1 MMRTLERSVHER
13 PVLHPGGATSSRPAA
28 ALAHFFALSMMAVP
42 NPQCRCM
49 LILGSGPTP
58 TAAAPRLRQAQSTN
72 PACPRRQYRVPLP
85 PPCLPVPCQP
95 PRGLAGPAGTAPML
109 AHAFHAFL
117 HRSLTTAR
125 RFSGLRNCGRGPRA
139 PGPSTRISQ
148 VGGSLWSG
156 SGPGPVSCGAGN
168 FGHGPRVRGR
178 RAGGGTRARVGG
190 GGGGRPRRAYPS
202 RPGSPPQAEVALARG
217 VEVGPVSESDVR
229 LQVGP
234 IRVAASGAAPSFA
247 SGPSRAGVR
256 CPASGGRTG
265 WAPTLAR

>member
-1 MMRTLERSVHER
+1 MNHFARASMMRTLERSVHER

-190 GGGGRPRRAYPS
+190 GGGGA
-202 RPGSPPQAEVALARG
+202 PGEPGLSA
-217 VEVGPVSESDVR
+217 
-229 LQVGP
+229 
-234 IRVAASGAAPSFA
+234 
-247 SGPSRAGVR
+247 
-256 CPASGGRTG
+256 
-265 WAPTLAR
+265 